1 LKNGNFTEAKIYK
14 LTESSDIV
22 AEQQGFRCDASAL
35 KLHSLGLEVIM
46 SSDY

>member
-1 LKNGNFTEAKIYK
+1 MKFHKQRDLI
-14 LTESSDIV
+14 

-35 KLHSLGLEVIM
+35 KFHLLGLEVIM